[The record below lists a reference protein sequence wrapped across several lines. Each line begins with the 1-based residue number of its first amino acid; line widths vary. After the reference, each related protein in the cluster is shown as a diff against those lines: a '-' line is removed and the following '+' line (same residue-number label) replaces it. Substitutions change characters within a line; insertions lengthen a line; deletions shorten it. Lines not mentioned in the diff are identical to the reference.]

1 MNSLTFIRR
10 LFETEEQYNDAL
22 YVLSA
27 RRTSKPK
34 FVILYGTGANGKTLL
49 MQLHCNT
56 FKNSYRLKL
65 DTFPESVVYILE
77 QNMFLAESNVLISS
91 IEIDADVYQIQ
102 FPKVFDHESRD
113 TSLGDYIKDS
123 NVIRQYKSLIGF

>member
-1 MNSLTFIRR
+1 
-10 LFETEEQYNDAL
+10 
-22 YVLSA
+22 
-27 RRTSKPK
+27 
-34 FVILYGTGANGKTLL
+34 